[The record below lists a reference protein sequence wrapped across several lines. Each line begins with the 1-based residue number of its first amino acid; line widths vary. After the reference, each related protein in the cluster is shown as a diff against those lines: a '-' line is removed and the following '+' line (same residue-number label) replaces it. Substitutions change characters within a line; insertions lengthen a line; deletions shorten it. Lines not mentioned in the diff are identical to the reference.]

1 MAAEQP
7 KCINL
12 NRGNIAFTTSPTP
25 RLVFTSPNR
34 TEARELILFGA
45 AVKNLIF
52 FLPKALAVARS
63 IHGDQLQVDQ
73 ENIFSE
79 ILSCYTAQ
87 TLQMK
92 NTLSVNSYNGYV
104 NIWIKRFFLASDTN
118 SWMACRG
125 GFQITLN
132 DSEEYILD
140 FLKSHIEVLKS
151 SRKILGAL

>member
-1 MAAEQP
+1 MAEENSNS
-7 KCINL
+7 ISL
-12 NRGNIAFTTSPTP
+12 SRGNIAFTTNPTP

-34 TEARELILFGA
+34 TEARELIMFGD

-52 FLPKALAVARS
+52 FLPKALVVARA
-63 IHGDQLQVDQ
+63 IPGEQLQVDQ
-73 ENIFSE
+73 ENIYTE

-104 NIWIKRFFLASDTN
+104 NIWIKRFFLAADTKLWV
-118 SWMACRG
+118 SCKG

-132 DSEEYILD
+132 DSEDDILE
-140 FLKSHIEVLKS
+140 FLKNQMEVLKPR
-151 SRKILGAL
+151 RKILSAL

>member
-1 MAAEQP
+1 MTAEQP
-7 KCINL
+7 KAISL
-12 NRGNIAFTTSPTP
+12 NRGSISFTTTPTP

-34 TEARELILFGA
+34 TEARELVLFGD

-52 FLPKALAVARS
+52 FLPKALLVARS
-63 IHGDQLQVDQ
+63 ITGDQLQVDQ

-92 NTLSVNSYNGYV
+92 NVLSVNSYNGYI
-104 NIWIKRFFLASDTN
+104 NIWIKRFFLGTESKE
-118 SWMACRG
+118 WHCCKG

-132 DSEEYILD
+132 DSEDYILEY
-140 FLKSHIEVLKS
+140 LNSHIDVLKPA
-151 SRKILGAL
+151 RKVLAKL